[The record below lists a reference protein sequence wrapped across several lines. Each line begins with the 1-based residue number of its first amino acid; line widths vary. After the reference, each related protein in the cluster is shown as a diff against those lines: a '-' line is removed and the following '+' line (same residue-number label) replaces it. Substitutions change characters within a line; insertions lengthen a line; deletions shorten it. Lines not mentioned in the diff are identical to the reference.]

1 MGIEEKI
8 KSILFELSGEEDID
22 NIASLQ
28 DDIALDSLAM
38 VTLLIEV
45 ESAFDIQLDES
56 DMNPFD
62 LNTVQ
67 DLVDLVNKY
76 RGQDYAKDC

>member
-1 MGIEEKI
+1 MGIEERI

-28 DDIALDSLAM
+28 EDIALDSLAM